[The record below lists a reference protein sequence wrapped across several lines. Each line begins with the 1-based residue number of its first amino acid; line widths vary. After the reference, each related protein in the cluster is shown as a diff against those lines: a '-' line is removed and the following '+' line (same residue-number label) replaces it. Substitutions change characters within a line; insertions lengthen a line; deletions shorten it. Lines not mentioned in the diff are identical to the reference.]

1 MVRRT
6 SSPSLFLALL
16 VLVALALGSLGTSAA
31 ETPTVL
37 NPTDAGYSAA
47 DRSAILDAV
56 TALEA
61 ALREGRPI
69 PSFRLIG
76 RGWTERDFV
85 LYTAGRIE
93 ASGFEV
99 RVVEGEDADGAN
111 RFWILVGVPLEG
123 ERMAWIPVEA
133 SPWVLTSTS
142 ALGQIPWAGSRG
154 SSYDPAYA
162 QFDHVLE
169 LTRNV
174 LPTVQFIAVGH
185 VEINETTNLHATAR
199 DSDGTIVAY
208 IWYVDGAQVAVET
221 DGIYEYVFNRIG
233 DVEVTLR
240 VIDNRGGEASATRT
254 LDVEEESN
262 CGCH

>member
-6 SSPSLFLALL
+6 RGHSLILAVVFLIGI
-16 VLVALALGSLGTSAA
+16 ALGSLGTSAA

-37 NPTDAGYSAA
+37 NPTDPSYSAV

-56 TALEA
+56 TALEDV
-61 ALREGRPI
+61 LREGRPI

-93 ASGFEV
+93 GAGFEV
-99 RVVEGEDADGAN
+99 RVVEGEDAGGAN
-111 RFWILVGVPLEG
+111 HLWILVGVLLEG
-123 ERMAWIPVEA
+123 ERVAWIPVEA

-142 ALGQIPWAGSRG
+142 ALGKIAWAGSGG
-154 SSYDPAYA
+154 STYDPAYA
-162 QFDHVLE
+162 QFDHVVA
-169 LTRNV
+169 LTRNA
-174 LPTVQFIAVGH
+174 LPTVQFIVVGH
-185 VEINETTNLHATAR
+185 VEMNEKTNLHASAR

-208 IWYVDGAQVAVET
+208 IWFVDGVQVAVET
-221 DGIYEYVFNRIG
+221 DGIFDYVFNRVG
-233 DVEVTLR
+233 DVEVTLV

-254 LDVEEESN
+254 LDVEEDAG